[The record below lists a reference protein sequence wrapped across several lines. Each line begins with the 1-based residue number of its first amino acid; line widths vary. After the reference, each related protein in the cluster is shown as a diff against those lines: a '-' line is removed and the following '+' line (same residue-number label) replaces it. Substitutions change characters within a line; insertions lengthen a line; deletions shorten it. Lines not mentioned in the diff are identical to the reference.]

1 MAVLQIS
8 KIQVRRGQEL
18 VTGVPQLSAG
28 EFAWSADVQKL
39 YIGNGSTAAPPSG
52 DGAPS
57 VGNTE
62 ILTANSIS
70 NGNLF
75 TLESYQYAKNNPVIR
90 TGTANFPIIRTLQ
103 AKLDDYVTTRDFG
116 SKGDPSLYTSTE
128 PDDTKALQRA
138 ITQLY
143 ANTDAATVINRK
155 PLRIPAGTY
164 LITGTLYIPPYAT
177 IVGDGIDKTIIK
189 QLSTGSA
196 IMQFCGLSA
205 QGNLTYQNDFTI
217 QGGIRQ
223 PQSISVSG
231 MTIGYNSSLAEQGQQ
246 GLIEADCVKDGVIS
260 NIKFQGVNTTPIND
274 SVVGVEIRG
283 LGATTTKNLK
293 IEHCIFENL
302 SSGVASNYDSND
314 IYIRNNEFRSMTVA
328 VNFAYN
334 LTSQAAPYSTPT
346 SIGPQHVLI
355 QGNRFEN
362 VYAQAIFVGTNTNNV
377 PTFINSANNEYLNC
391 GNKLTTEASQSYEV
405 LGYYTPGNT
414 SENDYFFR
422 FDENNTLTNAATVIY
437 PTVMGPASI
446 AGRTASAL
454 TLVPDVGTYQHV
466 LTVAKTKTDQLV
478 KLSYVAT
485 QSSTGVTRR
494 GDLSVVANSSLPI
507 VTDSYSYSGP
517 TDGGILFTATVSTV
531 SNALSISALIPT
543 TTTFLEFE
551 YNQLY

>member
-1 MAVLQIS
+1 LAVLQIS

-18 VTGVPQLSAG
+18 ITGVPQLSAG
-28 EFAWSADVQKL
+28 EFAWSTDVQKL

-62 ILTANSIS
+62 ILTMNSIS
-70 NGNLF
+70 DGNLF
-75 TLESYQYAKNNPVIR
+75 ALESYQYAKNNPVIQ
-90 TGTANFPIIRTLQ
+90 TGITNFPVIRTLQ

-116 SKGDPSLYTSTE
+116 SVGDGVA
-128 PDDTKALQRA
+128 DDTKALQRA
-138 ITQLY
+138 ILELY

-177 IVGDGIDKTIIK
+177 IVGDGIDKTIIR
-189 QLSTGSA
+189 QLNTGSA

-205 QGNLTYQNDFTI
+205 QGHLTYQNDFTI

-223 PQSISVSG
+223 PQSISVEG
-231 MTIGYNSSLAEQGQQ
+231 MTIRYDNPLAEQGQQ
-246 GLIEADCVKDGVIS
+246 GLIEADCVLDAEIK
-260 NIKFQGVNTTPIND
+260 NIKFKGANTTPIND

-293 IEHCIFENL
+293 IENCIFDNL
-302 SSGVASNYDSND
+302 SSGVASNYDSTD
-314 IYIRNNEFRSMTVA
+314 IYIRNNEFRNMTVA

-377 PTFINSANNEYLNC
+377 ATYINSANNEFLNC
-391 GNKLTTEASQSYEV
+391 GNKLTTEASQWYEV

-414 SENDYFFR
+414 SANDYFFR
-422 FDENNTLTNAATVIY
+422 FEENNTTTNTATVML
-437 PTVMGPASI
+437 PTVIGPTFLE
-446 AGRTASAL
+446 GRTVKAT
-454 TLVPDVGTYQHV
+454 TLVPDSVVYQPV
-466 LTVAKTKTDQLV
+466 LTVAKTKSDQLV
-478 KLSYVAT
+478 KMSYVAT
-485 QSSTGVTRR
+485 QVTTGVTRR
-494 GDLSVVANSSLPI
+494 GDLSVVTNSTTPV
-507 VTDSYSYSGP
+507 VTDAFSYTGP
-517 TDGGILFTATVSTV
+517 SDGGILFTATVSTS
-531 SNALSISALIPT
+531 SNAFTISALVPA

>member
-18 VTGVPQLSAG
+18 ITGVPQLSAG
-28 EFAWSADVQKL
+28 EFAWSTDVQKL

-62 ILTANSIS
+62 VLTVNSIS

-75 TLESYQYAKNNPVIR
+75 NLESYQYAKSNPVIQ
-90 TGTANFPIIRTLQ
+90 TGSTNFPVIRTLQ

-116 SKGDPSLYTSTE
+116 SIGDGAT
-128 PDDTKALQRA
+128 DDTKALQQA
-138 ITQLY
+138 ISQLY
-143 ANTDAATVINRK
+143 ANTDAATIINRK

-177 IVGDGIDKTIIK
+177 IVGDGIDKTIIR
-189 QLSTGSA
+189 QLTTGSA

-205 QGNLTYQNDFTI
+205 QGHLTYQNDFTI

-223 PQSISVSG
+223 PQSIVVEG
-231 MTIGYNSSLAEQGQQ
+231 MTIRYDNGLAEQGQQ
-246 GLIEADCVKDGVIS
+246 GLIEADCVIDGSIK
-260 NIKFQGVNTTPIND
+260 NIKFKGANNTPIND

-293 IEHCIFENL
+293 IENCIFENL
-302 SSGVASNYDSND
+302 SSGVASNYDSTD
-314 IYIRNNEFRSMTVA
+314 IHICNNEFRGMTVA

-334 LTSQAAPYSTPT
+334 LTSQALPYTTPT

-355 QGNRFEN
+355 EGNRFEN

-377 PTFINSANNEYLNC
+377 PTFINSTNNEFLNC
-391 GNKLTTEASQSYEV
+391 GNKLTTEASQWYEV

-414 SENDYFFR
+414 SSNDYFFR
-422 FDENNTLTNAATVIY
+422 FDENNTTTNTATIIY
-437 PTVMGPASI
+437 PTIISTQNSPVFLE
-446 AGRTASAL
+446 GRTARAV
-454 TLVPDVGTYQHV
+454 TIVPDTVNYQPV
-466 LTVAKTKTDQLV
+466 LTVAKTQSDQLV

-494 GDLSVVANSSLPI
+494 GDLSVVTNSTTPVI
-507 VTDSYSYSGP
+507 TDAFSYNGP
-517 TDGGILFTATVSTV
+517 TDGGIVFTATVSTS
-531 SNALSISALIPT
+531 SNALTISALIPT
-543 TTTFLEFE
+543 TQTFLEFE